1 MSIPSNQASYRAGW
15 KLQISL
21 KLNQIPG
28 STLVEP
34 IKTLCGHS
42 RQGAVCAEV
51 TEWERESPSGKNG
64 EISYIL
70 KGLQLRKAATLIA

>member
-1 MSIPSNQASYRAGW
+1 MSIPSDQAGYGAGW

-28 STLVEP
+28 STLVET
-34 IKTLCGHS
+34 IKTLCGHLT
-42 RQGAVCAEV
+42 QGAVCAEV
-51 TEWERESPSGKNG
+51 TERERESPSGENG

-70 KGLQLRKAATLIA
+70 KGLQLRRQQL